1 MGICVLVLQRLCL
14 AGNTEFAQLK
24 QSQVSIPVGACSTAE
39 KGAGL
44 ALPEV

>member
-24 QSQVSIPVGACSTAE
+24 QSQTSGSAE
-39 KGAGL
+39 PAPFSAVLQAPTGI
-44 ALPEV
+44 ET